1 MRSVGGHSGW
11 SEATNSR
18 FRNRAAGYSGRRG
31 TKRGVME
38 KRDHTRLAQTI
49 LEEFGLDICAH
60 YRKEFLTGN
69 VRPDKNPIT
78 YLHGFTTGQKFHG
91 HHFGNIVETMKKMF
105 RELQEK
111 TSFSAHDYLRLGKL
125 AHYAAD
131 AFTFP
136 HNYEFTGT
144 IREHCA
150 YEAKLHLVM
159 EDFLQDVRSGRRAE
173 MMFAGVCGENDA
185 KSSSFAYEQEEA
197 RAVRLRFGNLTGAAS
212 EDRFEQL
219 LALHKEYLTIAGTQE
234 IDCRYILRAG
244 ELVLGIAAE
253 KLCSSQ
259 SAARFTFAGEEQR
272 PAAAACF
279 GPEPVPVLSGMSAAV
294 RAEQETAVFRVYRDP
309 KKEYEFPRPQTEAAE
324 GSTEDMPLLRVHR
337 AGTDTEEPQVF
348 GLRMAEGAAAGSEAS
363 LLRGRLADGAL
374 HGAQNFHTLV
384 AEAAVNGAQLG
395 NKVSDAVKN
404 GASALNASAAAA
416 RTAATAEPCPIPAP
430 KTV

>member
-1 MRSVGGHSGW
+1 
-11 SEATNSR
+11 
-18 FRNRAAGYSGRRG
+18 
-31 TKRGVME
+31 ME

-49 LEEFGLDICAH
+49 LDEFGLDLSNRYQKA
-60 YRKEFLTGN
+60 FLTGN
-69 VRPDKNPIT
+69 IRPDKNPIT

-159 EDFLQDVRSGRRAE
+159 EDFLQEVRSGRRAE
-173 MMFAGVCGENDA
+173 MMLAGVCRENGA
-185 KSSSFAYEQEEA
+185 KGSSLLYEQEEA
-197 RAVRLRFGNLTGAAS
+197 CAVRLRFGNVTGSSS

-219 LALHKEYLTIAGTQE
+219 LALHEEYLKIAGTQE
-234 IDCRYILRAG
+234 IDCRYILRAA

-253 KLCSSQ
+253 KLCGGQ
-259 SAARFTFAGEEQR
+259 YAARSAVAGEERR
-272 PAAAACF
+272 PAAAACHV
-279 GPEPVPVLSGMSAAV
+279 PEPVPVLSAI
-294 RAEQETAVFRVYRDP
+294 
-309 KKEYEFPRPQTEAAE
+309 
-324 GSTEDMPLLRVHR
+324 
-337 AGTDTEEPQVF
+337 
-348 GLRMAEGAAAGSEAS
+348 
-363 LLRGRLADGAL
+363 
-374 HGAQNFHTLV
+374 
-384 AEAAVNGAQLG
+384 
-395 NKVSDAVKN
+395 
-404 GASALNASAAAA
+404 SAAAA
-416 RTAATAEPCPIPAP
+416 RTAANAEPCPIPAP